1 MKKHHHQSYL
11 SNQRQESFPC
21 DVIFC
26 CYYMVTVDVILRV
39 RHFHISWYL
48 YNENLKNNIGK
59 EPPPPSPKALDNVF
73 HPHGT
78 TCSCDHD

>member
-11 SNQRQESFPC
+11 SNRWQESFLC

-59 EPPPPSPKALDNVF
+59 EPPPLPKGFRQCFPS
-73 HPHGT
+73 T
-78 TCSCDHD
+78 WYYM